1 MRTQLRIVAGQLRGR
16 KLSCTVNAH
25 IRPTPQRVR
34 EALFSMLGN
43 AVPGRPFVDVFAGT
57 GVVGLEALS
66 RGAASVSFIERD
78 GRRLRELEQH
88 LRAFGVTGRA
98 SIVRADV
105 YRWIERYEAPAEPV
119 NVFLSPPFADL
130 ERRPDDLVGL
140 LAGLQHKVAPDS
152 ILVLQSE
159 SHVVLEPLPAA
170 EQWERRRYGRNE
182 LLIWV
187 KQESGARSQ
196 ESGVKGQ
203 ESAEEE

>member
-16 KLSCTVNAH
+16 KLNCTVNAR

-66 RGAASVSFIERD
+66 RGATSVTFIERD
-78 GRRLRELEQH
+78 GQRLRELEQH
-88 LRAFGVTGRA
+88 LRDFGVTDQTTV
-98 SIVRADV
+98 VRADV
-105 YRWIERYEAPAEPV
+105 YRWGEHYEAPTEPV

-130 ERRPDDLVGL
+130 ERRPDDLLGL
-140 LAGLQHKVAPDS
+140 LAGLQQKVAPDS
-152 ILVLQSE
+152 VLVLQSE
-159 SHVVLEPLPAA
+159 SNVALEPLPAA
-170 EQWERRRYGRNE
+170 EEWERRRYGRNE
-182 LLIWV
+182 LLLWV
-187 KQESGARSQ
+187 KEESGVRSQ
-196 ESGVKGQ
+196 ESGVRGQ